1 MWFITR
7 LILTNSNWKP
17 PKSDYL
23 KLYKDTIEKIVHQE
37 DSSRPFVL
45 SSPSNGIIQTDHVGG
60 VNSNPQDTLYG
71 DMHWYNYYSDGWDP
85 QSYPQ
90 GMFSDILSWIISF

>member
-1 MWFITR
+1 M
-7 LILTNSNWKP
+7 
-17 PKSDYL
+17 
-23 KLYKDTIEKIVHQE
+23 V
-37 DSSRPFVL
+37 

-90 GMFSDILSWIISF
+90 GIFSDILSKNYFILALKKV